1 MSRCCMPWWSSRCEI
16 LTMGVLISLVT
27 GLAELSLGTKLGLC
41 EKLGLSPVASIA
53 LLQDLD
59 VVTQVRLNHFTIS
72 SLWILAHVC
81 L

>member
-1 MSRCCMPWWSSRCEI
+1 MA
-16 LTMGVLISLVT
+16 VLISLVA

>member
-1 MSRCCMPWWSSRCEI
+1 MVYMPWWASCHEI
-16 LTMGVLISLVT
+16 LTMAVLISLVA

-41 EKLGLSPVASIA
+41 EKLGLSPVASIE

-59 VVTQVRLNHFTIS
+59 VVTQVRLNNFTSS

-81 L
+81 LL